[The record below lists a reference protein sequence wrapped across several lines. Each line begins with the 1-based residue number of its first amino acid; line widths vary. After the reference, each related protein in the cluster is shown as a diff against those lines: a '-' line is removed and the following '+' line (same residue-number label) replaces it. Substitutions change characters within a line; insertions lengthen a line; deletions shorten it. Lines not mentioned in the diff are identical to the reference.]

1 MAFTKGDRSEVLS
14 LLSKVTTTMDGIG
27 RSMRD
32 VRLVVLANPYF
43 PPELRTKL
51 EEMGLHLKA
60 ELDNYARLEEDVVKL
75 VVMLEAAEVR

>member
-14 LLSKVTTTMDGIG
+14 LLGKITTTMDGVG

-51 EEMGLHLKA
+51 KEIELHLKT
-60 ELDNYARLEEDVVKL
+60 ELDNYARLEEDAVRL
-75 VVMLEAAEVR
+75 VVQLEAAEPR